1 MQMCRFLRRFIGRG
15 SCLSILNDN
24 EVSISAVAYKTSCYL
39 HVTIVELRRRVAN
52 WIAWRFE
59 FGFLPPSRCQG
70 GRRQLRNRSS
80 WIVKMSK
87 WTRPTQKPTKS
98 EINQMYQLRAA
109 SRQAN
114 RPRTTALLA
123 FLYFWG
129 GFPSA
134 FHSATFVN
142 LRSLIILDR
151 KQSVYIFQQHVNTT
165 RTIQVIS
172 INVGLAAGP
181 PNVAAVTDVTCI
193 CRACPTVSQGWKT
206 NWIDDYR

>member
-1 MQMCRFLRRFIGRG
+1 MNCENEQMDAAYTETNEIRDQSNVPATSSVPSGESTKNDSLI
-15 SCLSILNDN
+15 SIF
-24 EVSISAVAYKTSCYL
+24 V
-39 HVTIVELRRRVAN
+39 
-52 WIAWRFE
+52 F
-59 FGFLPPSRCQG
+59 FG
-70 GRRQLRNRSS
+70 
-80 WIVKMSK
+80 
-87 WTRPTQKPTKS
+87 
-98 EINQMYQLRAA
+98 
-109 SRQAN
+109 
-114 RPRTTALLA
+114 
-123 FLYFWG
+123 G

-142 LRSLIILDR
+142 LRSLMILDR